1 MAYPYDDDR
10 RTNAAA
16 SRVSSP
22 QNGQYAPT
30 PTPAPTPPSPTM
42 APTIAGASN
51 VFGAYQAQQP
61 TTTTYQAPTAPINAV
76 SQARPQLASE
86 REDLLKE
93 AENAFYGGGQVQPPP
108 SPTPSPT
115 PAPRS
120 ATPDY
125 SHPYEKMY
133 GYGSALY

>member
-1 MAYPYDDDR
+1 MAYPYDDNYP
-10 RTNAAA
+10 RTNGT
-16 SRVSSP
+16 SRLVSP
-22 QNGQYAPT
+22 LNGQYAPT
-30 PTPAPTPPSPTM
+30 PTPNPTPPPSTTM

-76 SQARPQLASE
+76 SQARPYLASE

-93 AENAFYGGGQVQPPP
+93 AEASFYGGGQAM
-108 SPTPSPT
+108 PTPTPT
-115 PAPRS
+115 PTPLPRS
-120 ATPDY
+120 ATGDY
-125 SHPYEKMY
+125 YHPYQDRY